1 MSAKILLLQDAV
13 HLPSFG
19 GGNKANRLLMRDL
32 AGLGFECTVLARLPS
47 PERLRVGPFSLAVL
61 AARGFG
67 VRKGGDGGLSYRHE
81 GVEVTALDLASPD
94 ALARVGN
101 IVEKAQ
107 PDWILVSDDHRAVFL
122 EAALRCRPDRVV
134 VLVHTHFHLPFGPEA
149 GKVDVD
155 QHHRMRRARN
165 VVVVSDYS
173 RNYVCE
179 HGGMDATVIRFP
191 VFGPGPF
198 ERVGR
203 PDAGCVVMINP
214 CLVKGLPIFLDLADH
229 FPEVA
234 FAAIPTW
241 GADAPVIDALSLRR
255 NIALFAP
262 DDDIGAVL
270 CDARALVAPSL
281 VPETFG
287 YVAIDAML
295 RGVPVIA
302 SGLGGQREAML
313 GAGQIVPVRPL
324 VASSAGPVA
333 PPQDLSTWRSA
344 LGALLTNAASYRQR
358 AEAGREAAHR
368 FLAETDVRHFVG
380 HLAAIKG

>member
-19 GGNKANRLLMRDL
+19 GGNKANRLLLREL
-32 AGLGFECTVLARLPS
+32 AALGFECTVLARLPS
-47 PERLRVGPFSLAVL
+47 PERLRAGPFSLAAL
-61 AARGFG
+61 AARGFA
-67 VRKGGDGGLSYRHE
+67 VRKDGDGGLSYRHE

-94 ALARVGN
+94 ALADVGN
-101 IVEKAQ
+101 IVERAQ
-107 PDWILVSDDHRAVFL
+107 PDWILVSDDHQATFL
-122 EAALRCRPDRVV
+122 EAALRCRRDRVV

-155 QHHRMRRARN
+155 QHHRMRRARS
-165 VVVVSDYS
+165 VVAVSEYS
-173 RNYVCE
+173 RGYLRE

-203 PDAGCVVMINP
+203 PDAGCVMMINP
-214 CLVKGLPIFLDLADH
+214 CLLKGLPIFLDLADH
-229 FPEVA
+229 FPDVA
-234 FAAIPTW
+234 FAAVPTW
-241 GADAPVIDALSLRR
+241 GADDPVIDALSVRR
-255 NIALFAP
+255 NIALLAP
-262 DDDIGAVL
+262 DDDVGAVL
-270 CDARALVAPSL
+270 RDARVLVAPSL

-295 RGVPVIA
+295 RGVPVMA

-313 GAGQIVPVRPL
+313 GAGQIIPVGPL
-324 VASSAGPVA
+324 VASGAGLAA
-333 PPQDLSTWRSA
+333 PPQDLSTWRTA
-344 LGALLTNAASYRQR
+344 LRTLLTDAASYRQK
-358 AEAGREAAHR
+358 AEAGREAAYR

-380 HLAAIKG
+380 YLAALKD